1 MAEVLGRYPDTRV
14 IVSGY
19 TDSQGSEEH
28 NLQLSERRASSVR
41 SSLISRGVR
50 QERITAVGLGESD
63 PVDTNQTAQGQQNNR
78 RVELRVLFDR
88 A

>member
-1 MAEVLGRYPDTRV
+1 MAEVLGHYPKTRV

-19 TDSQGSEEH
+19 TDSQASEEYS
-28 NLQLSERRASSVR
+28 LQLPERRASSVG

-50 QERITAVGLGESD
+50 QKRMAAVGLGESD
-63 PVDTNQTAQGQQNNR
+63 PVDTNQTTQGQQNNR
-78 RVELRVLFDR
+78 RVELGVLSDR